1 MNISHGAI
9 NQYRNYQVNKA
20 RMS

>member
-1 MNISHGAI
+1 MNIKHGAI